1 MDNSLAYSVNLKLL
15 AERTRIGYQ
24 QLYLGLVQRKR
35 ELKFGD
41 AAQISDVLGLPL
53 WELRRCIEEGLF
65 VADSRQGSL
74 LVGNRRNVEPEK
86 SDFAERF
93 LSRKAPP
100 AIQPPSGRLGVLLP
114 GLGAVATTLIG
125 GTALV
130 AKGLGKPIGSL
141 TQMGRIRLSKRTEK
155 RNPLIQDLVA
165 LQDIG
170 GLVFGGWDIR
180 DHDCYE
186 AAKAAGVIEPSLLAE
201 AEPDLRAVRPMPAV
215 FDGRYVPRLEGSHV
229 KQGTSKMAL
238 AEALVR
244 DIEEFKRA
252 NGLDRAVMVWCG
264 STEIYQRATEVHAS
278 PESFET
284 GLLNDDPDIA
294 PSQVYAY
301 AALQCG
307 VPFANGAPNLT
318 VDFPAHRQLAKERG
332 VPICGKD
339 FKTGQ
344 TFMKTLIAP
353 GLKARLLGVDG
364 WFSTNILGNRDGVV
378 LEEPESFKTKEE
390 SKLGA
395 LEVILQ
401 PDQYPD
407 LYSEF
412 AHMVRINYYPPRGDN
427 KEGWDNIDLTGWLG
441 YPMQLK
447 VNFLCRDSILAAPLA
462 LDLALFLDLAQ
473 RAGLGGVQEWL
484 SFYFKSPMVAPNLYP
499 EHDIFIQLM
508 KLKNT
513 LRWMAGEQ
521 MITHLGLEY
530 YD

>member
-1 MDNSLAYSVNLKLL
+1 MENHEVYSVNLKRL

-35 ELKFGD
+35 ELKFRD
-41 AAQISDVLGLPL
+41 AAEISDALGISLE
-53 WELRRCIEEGLF
+53 ELRSCIEQGRF
-65 VADSRQGSL
+65 VSDSRQDGL
-74 LVGNRRNVEPEK
+74 LAGDRRSVPAEK
-86 SDFAERF
+86 ARFEERF
-93 LSRKAPP
+93 VSRKAAPTLEPP
-100 AIQPPSGRLGVLLP
+100 KGRLGVLLP

-125 GTALV
+125 GVALV
-130 AKGLGKPIGSL
+130 NRSLGKPIGSL
-141 TQMGRIRLSKRTEK
+141 TQMGRIRLSKRTDR
-155 RNPLIQDLVA
+155 RNPLIREMLE

-170 GLVFGGWDIR
+170 DLVFGGWDIR
-180 DHDCYE
+180 DIDCFDSAS
-186 AAKAAGVIEPSLLAE
+186 AAAVIEPPLLAE
-201 AEPDLRAVRPMPAV
+201 VEEDLRAVRPMPAV
-215 FDGRYVPRLEGSHV
+215 FEHRFVPRLEGSHV
-229 KQGTSKMAL
+229 KPGANKMAL
-238 AEALVR
+238 AEALIR
-244 DIEEFKRA
+244 DIEDFKRA
-252 NGLDRAVMVWCG
+252 NGLERVVMVWCG
-264 STEIYQRATEVHAS
+264 STEIHQRPLDVHAS
-278 PESFET
+278 LESFES
-284 GLLNDDPDIA
+284 GLLQNDPEIA
-294 PSQVYAY
+294 PSQIYAY
-301 AALQCG
+301 AAIRSG

-318 VDFPAHRQLAKERG
+318 VDTPALQELAMRHA

-353 GLKARLLGVDG
+353 GLKTRLLGVEG
-364 WFSTNILGNRDGVV
+364 WFSTNILGNRDGIV
-378 LEEPESFKTKEE
+378 LEEPESFRTKEE

-412 AHMVRINYYPPRGDN
+412 SHMVRINYYPPRGDN

-447 VNFLCRDSILAAPLA
+447 VNFLCRDSILAAPLV

-473 RAGLGGVQEWL
+473 RAGLSGIQEWL
-484 SFYFKSPMVAPNLYP
+484 SFYFKSPMVAPDLYP